1 MRDKLRVGAVSYMNA
16 RPLIWGLEKGKNLI
30 DLHLDIPSRLYKLFE
45 EDKLDI
51 ALLPAIA
58 YIRNAS
64 YRIIPDI
71 SISSKGAVESVNLF
85 LKRDINDIKEVAID
99 MSSLTSRALTSI
111 ILQERYGLRPQFID
125 WDNGLDFSRSSPDA
139 LLLIGD
145 NAMIYKAY
153 QFKTVL
159 DLGNEWHK
167 LTGLPF
173 VYAFWVTRAKK
184 KLHGLD
190 KALKETKEAGL
201 KALEEIAGIE
211 AKRLNF
217 PKSDCLRYLS
227 SSIHYDLGES
237 EIKGLKRFY
246 SYAIKIGLV
255 NQQVSNNNINKPR
268 HDEEVCIKFYGEE

>member
-16 RPLIWGLEKGKNLI
+16 RPLVWGLEEKKNLI
-30 DLHLDIPSRLYKLFE
+30 DLHLDVPSRLCKLFE
-45 EDKLDI
+45 EDNLDI

-64 YRIIPDI
+64 YRLIPDI

-85 LKRDINDIKEVAID
+85 LKRDINEIKEVALD

-111 ILQERYGLRPQFID
+111 ILEERYGLRPRFID
-125 WDNGLDFSRSSPDA
+125 WDKGLDLAGPSPDA

-145 NAMIYKAY
+145 NAMKQKADK
-153 QFKTVL
+153 FKTVL

-173 VYAFWVTRAKK
+173 VYAFWVTRAGKR
-184 KLHGLD
+184 LHGFD
-190 KALKETKEAGL
+190 RTLKETKEAGL
-201 KALEEIAGIE
+201 NALEEIAGIE
-211 AKRLNF
+211 AKRLNL

-246 SYAIKIGLV
+246 SYAIKMRLA
-255 NQQVSNNNINKPR
+255 NRQVSNNNINKPG
-268 HDEEVCIKFYGEE
+268 DVEEVCIKFYGEE